1 MSAVQT
7 HHARR
12 RAGLPIGKVVLY
24 LLLIGWGLVCLFP
37 LYWTVTLSVKNLRMI
52 TTGPKWIPWI
62 DFDPVDLGWR
72 DVTEGSQGERFLTA
86 AQNSLV
92 ISLAAGG
99 LALVLG
105 SLAGYGLTRFDYK
118 LGPWRNRDISIWFLS
133 QLVLPP
139 AAIILP
145 VYILYNEIGLYDTR
159 LGMILLYTVAF
170 LPIVVWVMRDQF
182 NTIPVELEQAAM
194 VDGSS
199 IWGAFLRIAVP
210 IAAPG
215 MVASFVL
222 VVIFCWN
229 EYLFAAILTSK
240 SSFTLPQLIATQVS
254 SQGVKFWT
262 MAAITIAAVT
272 PLIVVGILL
281 ERYIVKGLTA
291 GAVK

>member
-1 MSAVQT
+1 MTAAPMPESPGRQFP
-7 HHARR
+7 
-12 RAGLPIGKVVLY
+12 LSKIVLY
-24 LLLIGWGLVCLFP
+24 GLLAVWAIVALFP
-37 LYWTVTLSVKNLRMI
+37 LYWTAALSLKNLKQI
-52 TTGPKWIPWI
+52 TTGPFWIPWV
-62 DFDPVDLGWR
+62 DFEPVYLGWQ
-72 DVTEGSQGERFLTA
+72 DLTQSSQGDRFVQA
-86 AQNSLV
+86 ATNSIV
-92 ISLAAGG
+92 ISLSAAT

-105 SLAGYGLTRFDYK
+105 SLAGYGLTRFNYRF
-118 LGPWRNRDISIWFLS
+118 GPWRNRDISFWFLS

-145 VYILYNEIGLYDTR
+145 IYILYNEIGLYDTR

-170 LPIVVWVMRDQF
+170 LPIVVWIMRDQF
-182 NTIPVELEQAAM
+182 NSIPIELEQAAM
-194 VDGSS
+194 VDGST

-210 IAAPG
+210 IAGPG
-215 MVASFVL
+215 MVASFIL

-240 SSFTLPQLIATQVS
+240 SAFTLPQLISTQVS

-262 MAAITIAAVT
+262 MAAVAIAAVA
-272 PLIVVGILL
+272 PLIVIGILL